1 MKLYY
6 YKDVVGNFG
15 DDLNSWLWD
24 TLLPDFFDQDD
35 SVRMSGIGTII
46 NTAMPKTNK
55 WIVFSSGVGYGNP
68 PANFGDDSWDILSV
82 RGPLSAKVLGLP
94 QDKYITDGAALLN
107 TLEEFKPLSESERS
121 GVIFIPHHHALLT
134 GNWQHVCEQAGVE
147 FVNPQWDAKL
157 VINKIRGAKMV
168 LADAMHAAIIAD
180 AMRVPWI
187 PLITSPQIN
196 TFKWLDWTQ
205 TIKEN
210 YSPIV
215 LGSSSLRESLRSKG
229 LGLYG
234 ENYHIKDLTLESALT
249 DFYNKKKYKGKI
261 WWPKYNKIAKKM
273 ISTIPDQ
280 ILLSFGEATRNKLD
294 VKYIESAVKMLES
307 CKAKQP
313 FLSSDDVFYENVSKL
328 MSCIDKIKKYKA

>member
-196 TFKWLDWTQ
+196 PFKWLDWTQ

-249 DFYNKKKYKGKI
+249 DFYNKRKYKGKI

>member
-24 TLLPDFFDQDD
+24 TLLPGFFDQDD

-249 DFYNKKKYKGKI
+249 DFYNKRKYKGKI

>member
-1 MKLYY
+1 
-6 YKDVVGNFG
+6 
-15 DDLNSWLWD
+15 
-24 TLLPDFFDQDD
+24 
-35 SVRMSGIGTII
+35 
-46 NTAMPKTNK
+46 MPKTNK

-249 DFYNKKKYKGKI
+249 DFYNKRKYKGKI

>member
-107 TLEEFKPLSESERS
+107 TLEEFKPLSESER
-121 GVIFIPHHHALLT
+121 
-134 GNWQHVCEQAGVE
+134 
-147 FVNPQWDAKL
+147 
-157 VINKIRGAKMV
+157 MV
-168 LADAMHAAIIAD
+168 
-180 AMRVPWI
+180 
-187 PLITSPQIN
+187 
-196 TFKWLDWTQ
+196 
-205 TIKEN
+205 
-210 YSPIV
+210 
-215 LGSSSLRESLRSKG
+215 
-229 LGLYG
+229 
-234 ENYHIKDLTLESALT
+234 
-249 DFYNKKKYKGKI
+249 
-261 WWPKYNKIAKKM
+261 
-273 ISTIPDQ
+273 
-280 ILLSFGEATRNKLD
+280 
-294 VKYIESAVKMLES
+294 
-307 CKAKQP
+307 
-313 FLSSDDVFYENVSKL
+313 
-328 MSCIDKIKKYKA
+328 